1 MIYTNLTRKAMSIA
15 YEKHHGTQ
23 DKSGVPYIFHP
34 YHLAEQMGNDEYAIC
49 VALLHDVAE
58 DAEDTDMTLKELAMQ
73 FPPQIIDAIKLL
85 THDEKDDYLEVY
97 IPAIKNNPLA
107 LKVKIADLQ
116 HNLDKTRLTPP
127 ASDKEKQW
135 NEMRIEKYNT
145 ALKKLTA

>member
-1 MIYTNLTRKAMSIA
+1 MIYTNLTRKAMNIA
-15 YEKHHGTQ
+15 YEKHHGAQ

-49 VALLHDVAE
+49 VALLHDVV
-58 DAEDTDMTLKELAMQ
+58 EDTDMTFDELASS
-73 FPPQIIDAIKLL
+73 FPKPIIDALRLL
-85 THDEKDDYLEVY
+85 THNEKDDYLEVY

-116 HNLDKTRLTPP
+116 HNLDKTRLTHP
-127 ASDKEKQW
+127 ANDKEKQW

>member
-1 MIYTNLTRKAMSIA
+1 MIYTNLTRKAMNIA
-15 YEKHHGTQ
+15 YEKHHGAQ

-49 VALLHDVAE
+49 VALLHDVV
-58 DAEDTDMTLKELAMQ
+58 EDTDMTFEELASS
-73 FPPQIIDAIKLL
+73 FPKPIIDALRLL
-85 THDEKDDYLEVY
+85 THNEKDDYLEVY

-107 LKVKIADLQ
+107 LNVKIADLQ

-127 ASDKEKQW
+127 ANDKEKQW

>member
-1 MIYTNLTRKAMSIA
+1 MIYTNLTRKAMNIA
-15 YEKHHGTQ
+15 YEKHHGAQ

-49 VALLHDVAE
+49 VALLHDVV
-58 DAEDTDMTLKELAMQ
+58 EDTDMTFEELASS
-73 FPPQIIDAIKLL
+73 FPKPIIDALRLL
-85 THDEKDDYLEVY
+85 THNEKDDYLDVY

-127 ASDKEKQW
+127 ANDKEKQW

>member
-1 MIYTNLTRKAMSIA
+1 MIYTNLTRKAMNIA
-15 YEKHHGTQ
+15 YEKHHGAQ

-49 VALLHDVAE
+49 VALLHDVV
-58 DAEDTDMTLKELAMQ
+58 EDTDMTFEELASS
-73 FPPQIIDAIKLL
+73 FPKPIIDALRLL
-85 THDEKDDYLEVY
+85 THNEKDDYLEVY

-127 ASDKEKQW
+127 ANDKEKQW

>member
-1 MIYTNLTRKAMSIA
+1 MIYTNLTRKAMNIA
-15 YEKHHGTQ
+15 YEKHHGAQ